1 MNTNCLIIKCQK
13 EIDFL
18 NYRLSE
24 AIFMGEHN
32 KIDVKARLE
41 VYEDILKDLNNKNYE

>member
-24 AIFMGEHN
+24 ARFMGEHN
-32 KIDVKARLE
+32 KIDVGVDYVTFE
-41 VYEDILKDLNNKNYE
+41 MKD